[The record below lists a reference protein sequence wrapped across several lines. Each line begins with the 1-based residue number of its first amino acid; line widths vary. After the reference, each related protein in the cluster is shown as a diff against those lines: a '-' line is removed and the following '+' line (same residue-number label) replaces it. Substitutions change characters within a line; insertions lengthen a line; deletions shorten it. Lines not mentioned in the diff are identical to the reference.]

1 MSDEKDGRGRLI
13 MKERI
18 TAGILC
24 LLLIVAGV
32 GCSKAEPSG
41 GMPETGMPETGA
53 PITTSL
59 ADTSTEAPDVPEDVR
74 LSFVAAGDNVI
85 HPGIYMD
92 AADRA
97 ASTDKAYDFKPMYR
111 EIAERIAAADIA
123 FINQETLMAGESYGY
138 SGYPLFNS
146 PQQLGE
152 DLEELGFDIV
162 NIANNHMLDKRADGL
177 ASTIQ
182 FWKSRNVTMIGGY
195 ETADDYDRIRIIER
209 EGIKIALLSYT
220 YGTNSLTL
228 PASSPMAIPY
238 LNDED
243 IIRQTA
249 LAREKADLVFVSV
262 HWGEENLFTTVR
274 EQEHYAQ
281 LMADCGVDVIIGH
294 HPHVIQKIDW
304 LDGEKGNR
312 TLCIYSLG
320 NLLSMMA
327 KGYNMLG
334 GLMTFDIVRENG
346 DYSIEN
352 PVFLPTVFH
361 YDQRFRE
368 TCVYYLEDYTEELA
382 SQHGVQRYG
391 NTLSLSALKQY
402 LTQYIDAAFLPEQYS

>member
-1 MSDEKDGRGRLI
+1 
-13 MKERI
+13 MKQRF
-18 TAGILC
+18 AAVILC
-24 LLLIVAGV
+24 LVLTLTGLGCSSDELPGV
-32 GCSKAEPSG
+32 GTGPEKPDTEPSVTDL
-41 GMPETGMPETGA
+41 P
-53 PITTSL
+53 
-59 ADTSTEAPDVPEDVR
+59 ADTVTDADIPDMPEDVR

-85 HPGIYMD
+85 HPGIYME
-92 AADRA
+92 AAERA
-97 ASTDKAYDFKPMYR
+97 AGSASAYDFKPMYK
-111 EIAERIAAADIA
+111 EIAERIASADIA
-123 FINQETLMAGESYGY
+123 FINQETLMAGEDFGY

-146 PQQLGE
+146 PQELGL
-152 DLEELGFDIV
+152 DLETLGFDIV
-162 NIANNHMLDKRADGL
+162 NIANNHMLDKHEDGL

-182 FWKSRNVTMIGGY
+182 FWKNRNVTMIGGY
-195 ETADDYDRIRIIER
+195 ENEEDYNSVRILER
-209 EGIKIALLSYT
+209 EGVKIALLSYT

-228 PASSPMAIPY
+228 PASSPMVIPY

-249 LAREKADLVFVSV
+249 RAREEADLVFVSV
-262 HWGEENLFTTVR
+262 HWGEENLFATVS

-294 HPHVIQKIDW
+294 HPHVIQKIEW
-304 LDGEKGNR
+304 LEREDGSR

-346 DYSIEN
+346 KIFIEN

-361 YDQRFRE
+361 YNQRFRE
-368 TCVYYLEDYTEELA
+368 TCVYYLEDYTDELA
-382 SQHGVQRYG
+382 SKHGVQRYG
-391 NTLSLSALKQY
+391 NTLSITELENY
-402 LTQYIDAAFLPEQYS
+402 LTQYIDAEFLPDADR